1 MQPVV
6 LETARLR
13 LDQPVAGDR
22 DRVLE
27 YCRDPLFEAFMTL
40 PWPYETRH
48 ADYFLGELVPR
59 GWADA
64 SELTWAIRS
73 APGRELMGVIGW
85 RRGRG
90 DLGYWIGAPHRGAGY
105 MTEALAAVTA
115 WLFDEAAVESVAW
128 ECVAGNRASAAV
140 ARKSGF
146 RFTGERPTQLT
157 FRDGT
162 HPLAWH
168 GELAAADDRR
178 PRDGWPL

>member
-1 MQPVV
+1 MMQPVV

-13 LDQPVAGDR
+13 LDQPVAGDC
-22 DRVLE
+22 DRVVE

-85 RRGRG
+85 
-90 DLGYWIGAPHRGAGY
+90 
-105 MTEALAAVTA
+105 
-115 WLFDEAAVESVAW
+115 
-128 ECVAGNRASAAV
+128 
-140 ARKSGF
+140 
-146 RFTGERPTQLT
+146 
-157 FRDGT
+157 